1 VPRKKQTGFDPDRLN
16 NLRRPKDLVPRI
28 LRREMQPAPDKNS
41 GLTDIR
47 VIGVG
52 GAGNNAI
59 NRMMKSGLDGVQ
71 FVAVNTD
78 AQDLHSSNAHRQILI
93 GEKCTDHLGSG
104 GNPRLGERA
113 ATESAEDLWKAVDGA
128 HMVFITAGMGGGTGT
143 GATPVIADLATKAGA
158 LTVGV
163 ATIPFSFE
171 GSRRMKIANY
181 GLKEFEP
188 RVDTLITVHND
199 KLLEHADARTAFSEA
214 FVMADEMLHR
224 GVQGIADLITTTGL
238 INVDFADV
246 RSVMQNSGTAMMG
259 VGQAYGEERAMRAVR
274 EAMDSPLLNTS
285 IDDASGVLLNI
296 TASADVSMAE
306 VNAAAAHVAEVAA
319 PDANIIFGTVV
330 DPDMDQ
336 TIRVT
341 LIATGFRSSDP
352 AIGTGSGR
360 NKIRQRTSTS
370 VPAPSNVGLDLD
382 ADSDQTQ
389 NFQSLRS
396 R

>member
-1 VPRKKQTGFDPDRLN
+1 MPRNKHTGFDPDRLN
-16 NLRRPKDLVPRI
+16 DLHRPKDLVPRI
-28 LRREMQPAPDKNS
+28 LRREMQPAPDESS

-59 NRMMKSGLDGVQ
+59 NRMMKSGLDGVE
-71 FVAVNTD
+71 FIAVNTD
-78 AQDLHSSNAHRQILI
+78 AQDLHSSNANQKILI
-93 GEKCTDHLGSG
+93 GEKCADHLGSG

-113 ATESAEDLWKAVDGA
+113 AAESAEDLARAVDGA

-143 GATPVIADLATKAGA
+143 GATPVIADLATEAGA

-163 ATIPFSFE
+163 ATLPFSFE
-171 GSRRMKIANY
+171 GSRRMEIANC

-188 RVDTLITVHND
+188 QVDTLITVHND
-199 KLLEHADARTAFSEA
+199 KLLEHADARTSFSET

-224 GVQGIADLITTTGL
+224 GVQGVADLITTTGL

-306 VNAAAAHVAEVAA
+306 VNAAAEHVAEFAA

-341 LIATGFRSSDP
+341 LIATGFRASDP
-352 AIGTGSGR
+352 AIGTRPRR
-360 NKIRQRTSTS
+360 NKLRRRTSTS
-370 VPAPSNVGLDLD
+370 VPFPSNVDLELN
-382 ADSDQTQ
+382 AGSDQIQ
-389 NFQSLRS
+389 NPEFLQSR
-396 R
+396 